1 MRKHV
6 IRLLVIL
13 TIISSHPFPAESQ
26 IDFSYQSSYKYLK
39 GKDAVTLPNNWKD
52 TGFND
57 SSWPESAAPFRYGD
71 GVSGTELTDMMNNYT
86 SVYLRSVFICS
97 NKDVIDE
104 LSLVVD
110 YDDGFVLWINGTE
123 VLRRNAPSSPQYNST
138 ATANHESGTGEI
150 SVISTASFNLMEG
163 ENLLAVQALN
173 VNLTSSDFYFDLSI
187 KAEKNYPELI
197 DTIGISFSERSGF
210 FSDPFNVVL
219 TSPDPAS
226 SIIYTLDGSNPQTSV
241 NSFTA
246 GFQATVSID
255 PENDLGRAITPAV
268 VLRASL
274 TRPGYKSSKPE
285 SRTYIFI
292 EKVKTQSWPGGQWPS
307 ADINGQIID
316 LEMDSEV
323 VNRSEYAGLLD
334 DALLDIPSI
343 SIQTD
348 LKNLFD
354 PASGIYVNAAGHGLN
369 WERDCSVELIN
380 PGNNEGFN
388 VNAGLRIRGGWSR
401 HDEFP
406 KHSFRLFFREEYGD
420 AKLKYPLFGDEGA
433 DEFDKIDLR
442 CEQNYGWNNGS
453 QYNSFVRE
461 IFSRDSQ
468 RDIGQPYTRSRYY
481 HLYLNGMYWGLYQ
494 TQERPEARY
503 ASTYFGGEKE
513 DYDVVKINMD
523 NWAYTIEAT
532 DGDLAS
538 WQKLY
543 DMCNE
548 GFESNSNYFRI
559 EGKDDKGEPAKNGEI
574 FVNIDNLIDYMLI
587 IFYTGNFDAPSSS
600 FFSNKMGNNFFCI
613 DDRTDKSTGFVFLAH
628 DAEHSFFDEPH
639 SPGIGI
645 TEDRVNIASRTDKLK
660 MEVNE
665 FADFH
670 PQWLHYKLSFNQEY
684 RTRFADRA
692 YKCFKAGGV
701 FSPEKSLVR
710 LNKRIAEIDNA
721 VIAESAR
728 WGDGKRPTGQPFTRN
743 DNWIPEINKIK
754 NNFIPVRAGIVINQ
768 LITANLYSTVKAPVF
783 RNKGTIITEQ
793 RIQITSPFTI
803 SIELPGKSGTLYYS
817 LDGKDPRNTG
827 GTVNPTSIKATDNRT
842 LTIYAST
849 ILKARILDNGSWSP
863 LEEVIFTIE
872 PEDYTDLKITELHYH
887 PPDLESGDTT
897 TSGKDL
903 EFIEFKNTGINSL
916 NLSGLK
922 LDSAVHYIFPGNIM
936 LGPRQFY
943 VIASKP
949 SRFYDFYGLV
959 ASGNY
964 QGNLS
969 NAGEEIILE
978 NPYGRSL
985 INFSYETLYPWPE
998 EPDGYGY
1005 SLSSKGSNPRGDPAD
1020 YQYWTKSVVKDGTP
1034 FADNT
1039 LSVNENP
1046 VPEEG
1051 TLVLFPNPTGG
1062 VFEYYLIT
1070 REKLE
1075 LMDMEM
1081 YDMVGKQV
1089 LRTRIS
1095 TSGSFNLSDYGLS
1108 SGIYQVIVRTGSI
1121 TGKARLIYYK

>member
-1 MRKHV
+1 MRKYGV
-6 IRLLVIL
+6 RFLIL
-13 TIISSHPFPAESQ
+13 IFISFNSFNSQSQ
-26 IDFSYQSSYKYLK
+26 IDFSYQSSYKYFK
-39 GKDAVTLPNNWKD
+39 GKDAVTLPSTWKNP
-52 TGFND
+52 GYED
-57 SSWPESAAPFRYGD
+57 SAWPESAAPFRYGD

-86 SVYLRSVFICS
+86 TVYLRSAFNCS
-97 NKDVIDE
+97 NKDLIKE
-104 LSLVVD
+104 LSLFVD
-110 YDDGFVLWINGTE
+110 YDDGFIIWINGTE
-123 VLRRNAPSSPQYNST
+123 VLRRNAPANPQYNST
-138 ATANHESGTGEI
+138 ATANHESGTGEV
-150 SVISTASFNLMEG
+150 SVISTASFNLLEG
-163 ENLLAVQALN
+163 ENLLAVQAFN
-173 VNLTSSDFYFDLSI
+173 VNLTSSDFYFDLSV
-187 KAEKNYPELI
+187 KAEKYYPEFI
-197 DTIGISFSERSGF
+197 DTIGVTFSVRSGF
-210 FSDPFNVVL
+210 YSDPFNVVL
-219 TSPDPAS
+219 TSPDPEAE
-226 SIIYTLDGSNPQTSV
+226 IIYTLDGSNPQTST
-241 NSFTA
+241 NSFIS
-246 GFQATVSID
+246 GSQVTVSID
-255 PENDLGRAITPAV
+255 PESDIGRPLTPAV
-268 VLRASL
+268 VLKASL
-274 TRPGYKSSKPE
+274 TRPGYKPSKPE

-307 ADINGQIID
+307 ANINGQIID
-316 LEMDSEV
+316 LEMDKEV
-323 VNRSEYAGLLD
+323 VNNIEYIDLID

-369 WERDCSVELIN
+369 WERECSVELIN
-380 PGNNEGFN
+380 PGSDEGFN

-420 AKLKYPLFGDEGA
+420 AKLSYPLFGDEGA

-468 RDIGQPYTRSRYY
+468 RDMGQPYTRSRYY
-481 HLYLNGMYWGLYQ
+481 HLYINGMYWGLYQ

-503 ASTYFGGEKE
+503 ASTYFDGEKE

-532 DGDLAS
+532 DGNLDS
-538 WQKLY
+538 WQILY

-559 EGKDDKGEPAKNGEI
+559 EGKDENGKPVKNGQI
-574 FVNIDNLIDYMLI
+574 YVNIDNLIDYMLI
-587 IFYTGNFDAPSSS
+587 IFYTGNFDSPSSS

-613 DDRTDKSTGFVFLAH
+613 DDRTDKSSGFVFFSH
-628 DAEHSFFDEPH
+628 DAEHSLFDEAH
-639 SPGIGI
+639 SPGTGI
-645 TEDRVNIASRTDKLK
+645 NEDRVNIAQRTDNLK

-670 PQWLHYKLSFNQEY
+670 PQWLHYKLSFNKEY
-684 RTRFADRA
+684 RARFADRA
-692 YKCFKAGGV
+692 YRSLKTGGV
-701 FSPEKSLVR
+701 FSPERALER
-710 LNKRIAEIDNA
+710 LNKRIAEIDKA

-728 WGDGKRPTGQPFTRN
+728 WGDGKRPTGKPYTRN
-743 DNWIPEINKIK
+743 DNWIKEINKIR
-754 NNFIPVRAGIVINQ
+754 NNFIPVRPGIVINQ
-768 LITANLYSTVKAPVF
+768 LISANLYSTVKAPVI
-783 RNKGTIITEQ
+783 RNKGIIITEPL
-793 RIQITSPFTI
+793 IKITSPFTV
-803 SIELPGKSGTLYYS
+803 SIELPGKSGILYYS
-817 LDGKDPRNTG
+817 LDGRDPRATG
-827 GTVNPTSIKATDNRT
+827 GEVNPASVKAVDNAT
-842 LTIYAST
+842 VTIYAST

-863 LEEVIFTIE
+863 LEEVIFTME
-872 PEDYTDLKITELHYH
+872 PEDYSDLKITELHYH
-887 PPDLESGDTT
+887 PPDLKSGDTII
-897 TSGKDL
+897 SGKDL

-922 LDSAVHYIFPGNIM
+922 LDSAVHYIFPENNV

-943 VIASKP
+943 VIASKQ
-949 SRFYDFYGLV
+949 SRFYDFYGMV

-969 NAGEEIILE
+969 NAGEEILLE
-978 NPYGRSL
+978 DPDGECL
-985 INFSYETLYPWPE
+985 INFHYGTLYPWPE

-1005 SLSSKGSNPRGDPAD
+1005 SLSSKGANPRGDPSD
-1020 YQYWTKSVVKDGTP
+1020 YLYWTRSVVKDGTP

-1039 LSVNENP
+1039 VTVNQNT

-1051 TLVLFPNPTGG
+1051 TLVLYPNPTGG
-1062 VFEYYLIT
+1062 VFKYYLIT
-1070 REKLE
+1070 REKIE
-1075 LMDMEM
+1075 LMDIEM

-1089 LRTRIS
+1089 LRTSIS

-1108 SGIYQVIVRTGSI
+1108 SGIYQIIVRTGTY
-1121 TGKARLIYYK
+1121 TGKARVIYYK